1 MLDIKLL
8 YKQLATTILFYL
20 RVDLQLH
27 FFWAMYLTLFAVFWQ
42 AFIYLG
48 LIATVSKEA
57 LDLLSKGYWS
67 WDDVVFGVA
76 GCIVGAYFVGVI
88 A

>member
-1 MLDIKLL
+1 MSDIKLL
-8 YKQLATTILFYL
+8 YKRIATTIIFYL

-27 FFWAMYLTLFAVFWQ
+27 FFWAMCLTLFAVFWQ
-42 AFIYLG
+42 PFIYLG
-48 LIATVSKEA
+48 LIATVLKEA
-57 LDLLSKGYWS
+57 LDLWSKGDWS

-76 GCIVGAYFVGVI
+76 GCVVGAYFVGVI